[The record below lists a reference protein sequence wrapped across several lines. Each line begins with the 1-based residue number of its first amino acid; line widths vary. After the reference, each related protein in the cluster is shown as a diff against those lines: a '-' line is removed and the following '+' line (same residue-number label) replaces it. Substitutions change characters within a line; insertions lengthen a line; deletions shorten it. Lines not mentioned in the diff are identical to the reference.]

1 MNALTRDLVKLVDI
15 AEKNQKAKEE
25 LSASDRKF
33 REKLHLMPAGWLAER
48 SKRTLSVS
56 GNLSC
61 ILPVFPIQPG
71 RQA

>member
-33 REKLHLMPAGWLAER
+33 REKLHLMP
-48 SKRTLSVS
+48 
-56 GNLSC
+56 
-61 ILPVFPIQPG
+61 PVG
-71 RQA
+71 